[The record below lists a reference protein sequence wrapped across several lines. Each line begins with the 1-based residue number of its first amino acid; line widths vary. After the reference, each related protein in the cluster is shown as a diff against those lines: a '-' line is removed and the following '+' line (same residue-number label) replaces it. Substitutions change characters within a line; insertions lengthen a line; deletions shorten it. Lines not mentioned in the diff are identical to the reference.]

1 MNTTEISARP
11 IEETEAVRVRFDLL
25 GAAGKLWQSLA
36 RKVQERRTLHK
47 LYQLDARLLRD
58 MGFDPDAIYE
68 TYEGTIGA
76 TFGDRLREVLKR

>member
-1 MNTTEISARP
+1 MHTTEVSARP
-11 IEETEAVRVRFDLL
+11 IENTEAARVRFDLL
-25 GAAGKLWQSLA
+25 GAPARLWHSLA

-68 TYEGTIGA
+68 AYEGSIGA
-76 TFGDRLREVLKR
+76 TFGDSLREILKR